1 MMTHQ
6 HIVEL
11 SVGKRVG
18 GVGLSSI
25 DLEWLYGQGFF
36 PETIGGS
43 QHILRRDYP
52 FKRSRNWRP
61 QLFAGWTRALNPVG
75 LIQDGRSS

>member
-11 SVGKRVG
+11 SVGRHVR

-52 FKRSRNWRP
+52 SNV
-61 QLFAGWTRALNPVG
+61 LGTGDSSSLPVG
-75 LIQDGRSS
+75 LERRIHLI